1 MFMDLTCPA
10 EVFQV
15 TLPTEEHPAA
25 ELTVFNLSGRV
36 IVSAEVTLKLQN
48 ARGVDLERVTVLSQA
63 LNGRPHSTFRI
74 SLPCNPHP
82 GTEGIAVFFEKIR
95 FIDQEE
101 WTRQEGN
108 ETEYTPNDLP
118 VSTALTNLKFV
129 AGETAKGFPSQQDGL
144 WVCVCGRPNPD
155 GMSVCARCRQSK
167 ETVFALYNRDA
178 VETRISQR
186 ERQLDL
192 ATRSTREDLA
202 RMQRVREAEYREK
215 ESRKKRRIR
224 RAVWFAVILAV
235 LAALY
240 FFAGPALRGLLA
252 PDPGP
257 EPELSPETLSAA
269 ITTQIGAET
278 P

>member
-15 TLPTEEHPAA
+15 TPPTEEHPAA
-25 ELTVFNLSGRV
+25 ELIVFNLSDRV

-48 ARGVDLERVTVLSQA
+48 ARGVDLERVSVLSQS

-82 GTEGIAVFFEKIR
+82 GTEGTAVFFEKIR
-95 FIDQEE
+95 FIDLEE
-101 WTRQEGN
+101 WTRQEGQ

-118 VSTALTNLKFV
+118 VSTALTHLKFV

-155 GMSVCARCRQSK
+155 EMSVCARCRQPK
-167 ETVFALYNRDA
+167 ETVFALFNRDA

-202 RMQRVREAEYREK
+202 RMQRVREVEYRKK
-215 ESRKKRRIR
+215 ESRKKRRTR
-224 RAVWFAVILAV
+224 RAVLLAVILAL

-252 PDPGP
+252 PDP
-257 EPELSPETLSAA
+257 EPELSPETFSTA
-269 ITTQIGAET
+269 IATQIGAET

>member
-1 MFMDLTCPA
+1 MDLTCPA

-15 TLPTEEHPAA
+15 SPPTEEHPAA
-25 ELTVFNLSGRV
+25 ELTLFNLSGRV

-48 ARGVDLERVTVLSQA
+48 ARGVDLERATVLSQG

-82 GTEGIAVFFEKIR
+82 GAEKTVVLLEKIR
-95 FIDQEE
+95 FIDLEE
-101 WTRQEGN
+101 WTRQEGG

-118 VSTALTNLKFV
+118 VSPALTHLKFV

-155 GMSVCARCRQSK
+155 ELAVCARCRQPK
-167 ETVFALYNRDA
+167 ETVFARYNRDA

-224 RAVWFAVILAV
+224 RALWLAVILAL
-235 LAALY
+235 LAGL
-240 FFAGPALRGLLA
+240 FFLAEPALRRFL
-252 PDPGP
+252 PP
-257 EPELSPETLSAA
+257 EPQPEESFPETLSAA
-269 ITTQIGAET
+269 TITQIGAEM

>member
-1 MFMDLTCPA
+1 MLMDLTCPA

-15 TLPTEEHPAA
+15 TPPTEEHPAA
-25 ELTVFNLSGRV
+25 ELTLFNLSGRV

-48 ARGVDLERVTVLSQA
+48 ARGVDLERVTVLSQG

-82 GTEGIAVFFEKIR
+82 GTEGTVVLFEKIR

-101 WTRQEGN
+101 WTRQEDG

-118 VSTALTNLKFV
+118 VSTALTHLKFV

-155 GMSVCARCRQSK
+155 TLSVCARCRQPK
-167 ETVFALYNRDA
+167 ETVFARYNRDA
-178 VETRISQR
+178 VETRIAQR

-202 RMQRVREAEYREK
+202 RMQRIREAEYREK

-224 RAVWFAVILAV
+224 RALWLAVILAL
-235 LAALY
+235 LAAL
-240 FFAGPALRGLLA
+240 FFLAGPALRRFLS
-252 PDPGP
+252 P
-257 EPELSPETLSAA
+257 EPEPEASSPELLPAA
-269 ITTQIGAET
+269 ITLQIGAE
-278 P
+278 PL